1 MTVRL
6 GELAVRFG
14 CRLRGDPDIGV
25 DSVATLEGA
34 QAGAVA
40 FLANARYRRF
50 LKTTRASAVILEAR
64 FAEECPAAALLADN
78 PYALYAR
85 IANLLHPAVTASP
98 GVHPSAVIGA
108 GCTIAASAS
117 IGPLVVLESGVRV
130 GERATIGPGCVL
142 QAGSE
147 LGDDSRLV
155 ARVTVCRGVR
165 IGRRV
170 LMHPGVVIG
179 ADGFGFASDA
189 GSWVKVPQIGGVSIG
204 DDVEIG
210 ANTTIDRGAIED
222 TVIEEGVK
230 LDNQIQIGHNVR
242 IGAHTAIAGC
252 VGISGSTTI
261 GKRCLIGGQAGIAG
275 HLTIADGV
283 VVAGLTLVSRSL
295 TRPGMYSSA
304 LPAQEVRRFR
314 RNAARFR
321 HLDEWYRR
329 SMQGGAAG
337 QSLAFEPLT
346 DDPDDNEKDSDD

>member
-1 MTVRL
+1 MSVRL

-14 CRLRGDPDIGV
+14 CRLRGDPDAAV

-34 QAGAVA
+34 RTGSIS

-50 LKTTRASAVILEAR
+50 LQATRATAVILEAR
-64 FAEECPAAALLADN
+64 FADECPTAALLADN

-85 IANLLHPAVTASP
+85 IANVLHPAPTASP
-98 GVHPSAVIGA
+98 GIHPSAVIGA
-108 GCTIAASAS
+108 DCTIAASAS
-117 IGPLVVLESGVRV
+117 IGALTVLESGVRV
-130 GERATIGPGCVL
+130 GERVMIGPGCVL

-147 LGDDSRLV
+147 LGDDSRLI

-170 LMHPGVVIG
+170 LMHPGSVIG
-179 ADGFGFASDA
+179 ADGFGFATDA

-204 DDVEIG
+204 DDVEVG

-261 GKRCLIGGQAGIAG
+261 GRRCLIGGQAGIAG
-275 HLTIADGV
+275 HLTIADDV

-295 TRPGMYSSA
+295 RKPGMYSSA
-304 LPAQEVRRFR
+304 LPAQDARRFR

-329 SMQGGAAG
+329 SMKGGSAG
-337 QSLAFEPLT
+337 PSLEFEPEE
-346 DDPDDNEKDSDD
+346 DDPNDSQKDRR